1 MLNWYIPIVLHSV
14 TKKKPADVFLN
25 GERPRIRSQ
34 KLSKRDDTKQ
44 FEVGDQVRIKVD
56 KNAQKI
62 VKRSLTS
69 NWSDKIYTITEV
81 DDKQYPIMYKV
92 KDSDNHLVRRKYYH
106 FELLLV
112 K

>member
-1 MLNWYIPIVLHSV
+1 MIGYCLSSTSVIVYI
-14 TKKKPADVFLN
+14 
-25 GERPRIRSQ
+25 
-34 KLSKRDDTKQ
+34 LSLQ